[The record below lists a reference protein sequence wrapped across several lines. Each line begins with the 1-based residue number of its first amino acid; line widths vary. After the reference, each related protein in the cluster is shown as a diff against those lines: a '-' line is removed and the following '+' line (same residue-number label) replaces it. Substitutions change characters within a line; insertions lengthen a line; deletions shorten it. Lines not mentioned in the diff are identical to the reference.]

1 MIISF
6 SVIKVSKELETDMN
20 EEDSKSQRKL
30 QQPSSQ
36 PVTSVDYGFTHIY
49 KTLTC
54 DCNTGKARPPSTP
67 LSNSASYREKTIP
80 APYVRYLERE
90 ILYADIYKR
99 LAVMRIHVNQT
110 VIYKDKT
117 EDK

>member
-1 MIISF
+1 
-6 SVIKVSKELETDMN
+6 VPGL
-20 EEDSKSQRKL
+20 
-30 QQPSSQ
+30 
-36 PVTSVDYGFTHIY
+36 Y
-49 KTLTC
+49 
-54 DCNTGKARPPSTP
+54 
-67 LSNSASYREKTIP
+67 
-80 APYVRYLERE
+80 PYYLKRE